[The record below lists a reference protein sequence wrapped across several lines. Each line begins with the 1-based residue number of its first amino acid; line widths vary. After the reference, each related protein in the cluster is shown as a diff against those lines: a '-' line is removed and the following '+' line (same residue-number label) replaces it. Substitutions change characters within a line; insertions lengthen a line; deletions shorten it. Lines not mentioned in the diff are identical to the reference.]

1 MQTHKQRLESRKHV
15 HLTDQQWDVLIATPC
30 RALVF
35 NLQLL
40 SEGWGRG
47 VEIWSAFSLVL
58 AFTLLCLFLSPTVT
72 TFDEEFFQGMS
83 VIVRSV
89 CFVLIFLSLNIPLC
103 ILRAPA
109 RLTTDCAALK
119 ENLNQLRCNAID
131 IRIDQRTRD
140 REAQSAASGRGGGGG
155 GRSIS
160 IDGPHIDAR
169 VGTPQMLCT
178 LLREDADG
186 LILTQRLVPG
196 QQCWSAC

>member
-1 MQTHKQRLESRKHV
+1 M
-15 HLTDQQWDVLIATPC
+15 
-30 RALVF
+30 
-35 NLQLL
+35 
-40 SEGWGRG
+40 
-47 VEIWSAFSLVL
+47 EIWSAFSLVL

-89 CFVLIFLSLNIPLC
+89 CFALIFLSLNIPLC

-169 VGTPQMLCT
+169 VGTPQML
-178 LLREDADG
+178 LRA
-186 LILTQRLVPG
+186 RF
-196 QQCWSAC
+196 